1 MKRNINVILS
11 CAIMALF
18 AVQAPPQAAQ
28 QATIEPETK
37 AKIVL
42 QSQLSSKLSEVGDPI
57 TAVLYEPIYVNGQ
70 LVMPRGTEFHGRVTS
85 VAPAKRGMKGAQMG
99 IIFERFAMPWGEEPA
114 SVMLTAIDDWTA
126 NEKLKADD
134 EGKVKGDKNG
144 GKAAE
149 NVQRGGEI
157 GAAGAGAVIL
167 GGAAAGAG
175 PGILGAGAGAIG
187 GGLLAGLLLTKG
199 KEVRLQPGAIFRI
212 KFTKPVTLPVIDTL
226 GSSPKPILQDPPVA
240 PDASKKPPQE

>member
-1 MKRNINVILS
+1 MKRNINVILA
-11 CAIMALF
+11 CAAMALLS
-18 AVQAPPQAAQ
+18 VQALPQAAQ

-42 QSQLSSKLSEVGDPI
+42 QTQLSSKLSEVGDPI
-57 TAVLYEPIYVNGQ
+57 TAILYEPVYVNGQ
-70 LVMPRGTEFHGRVTS
+70 LVLPRGTEFHGRVTM

-114 SVMLTAIDDWTA
+114 AVMLTAIDDWTN
-126 NEKLKADD
+126 NEKLKAND
-134 EGKVKGDKNG
+134 EGQVKGDRNG

-175 PGILGAGAGAIG
+175 PGVYGAGAGAIG

-212 KFTKPVTLPVIDTL
+212 KFTKPVTLPVIETA
-226 GSSPKPILQDPPVA
+226 GGPKPIMQDPP
-240 PDASKKPPQE
+240 ASTDSTKKPPQ

>member
-1 MKRNINVILS
+1 MKRNINVILT
-11 CAIMALF
+11 CAVIALL
-18 AVQAPPQAAQ
+18 AAQ
-28 QATIEPETK
+28 ALPQSAKQATIEPETK

-57 TAVLYEPIYVNGQ
+57 TAVLYEPVYVDGQ
-70 LVMPRGTEFHGRVTS
+70 LVMPRGTEFRGRVTS
-85 VAPAKRGMKGAQMG
+85 VAAAKRGMKGAQMG

-114 SVMLTAIDDWTA
+114 AVMLTAIDDWTA
-126 NEKLKADD
+126 NEKLKAND
-134 EGKVKGDKNG
+134 EGQVKGDRNG

-212 KFTKPVTLPVIDTL
+212 KFTKPLTLPVIETP
-226 GSSPKPILQDPPVA
+226 GSPKPIVQEPPVSS
-240 PDASKKPPQE
+240 DSRGKPPQ